1 MDTQPEGA
9 EQVDYSMEEDDQPLA
24 SESHKFVTTQV
35 KRNLNRSNT
44 M

>member
-9 EQVDYSMEEDDQPLA
+9 EQVDYSMEEDYQPLA
-24 SESHKFVTTQV
+24 SESHKFMTREESSMEVIHC
-35 KRNLNRSNT
+35 N